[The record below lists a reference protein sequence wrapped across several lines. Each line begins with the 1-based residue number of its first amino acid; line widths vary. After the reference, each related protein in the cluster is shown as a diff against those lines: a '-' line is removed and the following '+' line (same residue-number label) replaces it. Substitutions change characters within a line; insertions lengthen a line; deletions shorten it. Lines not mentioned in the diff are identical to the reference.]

1 MKIDPGL
8 PMLSRDLLPSAADNA
23 DQLLQ
28 LGRREAVRR
37 EGLHGGHR
45 QRARRLQVPRVRKE
59 VRLAQKL
66 MIFLRERK
74 VNKTPLVS

>member
-1 MKIDPGL
+1 M
-8 PMLSRDLLPSAADNA
+8 SRDLLPPAADYA

-37 EGLHGGHR
+37 EGLHGRHR

-59 VRLAQKL
+59 VRLPQEL
-66 MIFLRERK
+66 MILFIYSK
-74 VNKTPLVS
+74 SQQKPTFGPS